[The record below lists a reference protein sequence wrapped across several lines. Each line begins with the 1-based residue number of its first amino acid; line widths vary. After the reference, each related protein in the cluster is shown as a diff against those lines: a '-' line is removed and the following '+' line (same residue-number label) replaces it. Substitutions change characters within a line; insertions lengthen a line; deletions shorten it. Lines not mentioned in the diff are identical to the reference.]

1 MATLFTGVSVTPS
14 AGNTTSTEEPN
25 GGGGREIKRRSL
37 KIDTGALKSD
47 AEPVSVSTV
56 AIRLFCARAVRG
68 YREDSRPQPPMASW
82 LFLLELYL
90 FGGDPAFLRRPLGRN
105 MKRQRRGARV
115 RPEIGSFLTADS
127 PVVASAN
134 MRSMQVHARLQ
145 NYQAQGL
152 PGA

>member
-1 MATLFTGVSVTPS
+1 MATFFTGVSVTPS

-37 KIDTGALKSD
+37 KIDTGACP
-47 AEPVSVSTV
+47 EPVSVSTV
-56 AIRLFCARAVRG
+56 AIRLFCARAVCG
-68 YREDSRPQPPMASW
+68 YREDSRPQPPMASR

-90 FGGDPAFLRRPLGRN
+90 FGDDPAFLRRPLGRN